1 LSRQMALDYAVD
13 RIRVNAILVG
23 SAATRITL
31 DDLAAAGGAEA
42 LGLSFD
48 DNRIARIAD
57 PAEIAAVIGFL
68 ISPEASFITGSAMQ
82 VDGGLLARLLG

>member
-1 LSRQMALDYAVD
+1 
-13 RIRVNAILVG
+13 VNAILVG
-23 SAATRITL
+23 SVATRITL
-31 DDLAAAGGAEA
+31 DDLEKAGGAEA

-57 PAEIAAVIGFL
+57 PQEIAAVIGFL
-68 ISPEASFITGSAMQ
+68 ISPEASFITGSALQ